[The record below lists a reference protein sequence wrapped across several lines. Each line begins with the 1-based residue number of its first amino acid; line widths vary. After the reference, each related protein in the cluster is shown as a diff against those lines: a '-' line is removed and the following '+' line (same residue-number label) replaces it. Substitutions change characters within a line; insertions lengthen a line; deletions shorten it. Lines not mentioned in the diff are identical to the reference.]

1 MQTTNSQMRNSQE
14 VDRRLPGSPI
24 SNASMRP
31 YRWPV
36 LWLALLIILIGVGT
50 WLGLDLHHIQSSY
63 PGLSPTISL
72 AADKS
77 YGVNADLTRYPPAAL
92 DHTLTRMKELGLRWI
107 RQPFPWAEIEPT
119 SGQFN
124 WARWDQVV
132 EAVSAHGLQLIAVLD
147 TTPAWARP
155 PNTSPFTPPT
165 ELADFGGFA
174 RVLADRYGDR
184 IDYYQI
190 WDEPNLS
197 AHWGDRFVD
206 PTAYARLLREGAVNI
221 RAADANA
228 IILTAALAPTV
239 ETGPLNLNEP
249 TFLAGL
255 YAINA
260 GPWFD
265 VVAVQPYGFDEE
277 PTAPPNEKSLN
288 LARAELLRQTMVL
301 HADGNKPV
309 WATAFGWSALPQ
321 DWRGGPSPWPALSSE
336 QQMTYTTQAIRQARA
351 NWFWLGPMFFAAW
364 DAETLPEN
372 DPRRGLAL
380 VAGETLLPQAQA
392 MHRHVV
398 SGASEPLPGEEIATV
413 GTYPAHH
420 PTGHYTGAWRF
431 SAAGADVPR
440 QPPARLTIPFEGTRL
455 DLRVRRGAFRGFLY
469 VTIDGQPANSLP
481 QQAGRA
487 YIVLYDPLAQ
497 EDTVTLARHLSD
509 GPHTAVIEA
518 DGGWYQ
524 WSVVGWRV
532 SREGDT
538 RTIQLGLILAG
549 GIAIVAVSGLVR
561 STRRI
566 PLRDV
571 QRAQHWG
578 DRLYTHYLEL
588 GTPTHWLLI
597 AGAALAFYFA
607 PRTLPSVGLMGLLF
621 LAILPRPDLGLTL
634 VAFSL
639 PFFLLPKSLAGRTIS
654 MTEVSLVLVALACV
668 ARRAVILIG
677 AAVRAP
683 RDDARVSRI
692 CHRPGWLDW
701 AAWVLTAIAILFGL
715 LTLIPAANRGAPA
728 DANWPALALLLLP
741 PAGVLAAA
749 AQADYHIN
757 EATSLEGKEQWIQR
771 LVTSPTRNLDLG
783 VVALAGLA
791 FAATLAAENF
801 GVSFQDFHVVVW
813 DGAAFYAFVRLI
825 RSPNTE
831 SPAPATTANSL
842 IWHVVDALLLGVTL
856 MAFYAIYQFF
866 FTDQAITAEGVHRA
880 LGVYGSPNNLALLL
894 DRAAPVLIA
903 IAIFSPVGGR
913 MRQRR
918 IMYGLAL
925 VPTLMALVL
934 TFSRGALLLGLPAA
948 ILFIG
953 LMRGGRALWATLGA
967 LVVGGVGLLPLFG
980 TERFRS
986 MLDTRAGTGFFRLRL
1001 WQSALA
1007 MLSDHPWLGVGLD
1020 NFLYQYRTRYILPDA
1035 WQEPNLSHP
1044 HNILLDFGTRLGVG
1058 GIAVLLWLQF
1068 AFWRAAWHLYHRQP
1082 LGEERAL
1089 ILGLMGS
1096 MVATLAH
1103 GMVDNSF
1110 FLVDLAYIF
1119 FLTLGVVGKLA
1130 ASREERIEG

>member
-1 MQTTNSQMRNSQE
+1 MQTPNSQMRNSQE
-14 VDRRLPGSPI
+14 VDHRLPDSLI

-36 LWLALLIILIGVGT
+36 FWLALLIILAGVGT
-50 WLGLDLHHIQSSY
+50 WLGLDLRHIQSSY
-63 PGLSPTISL
+63 PGLSPTIPL

-77 YGVNADLTRYPPAAL
+77 YGVNADLTRYPPVAL
-92 DHTLTRMKELGLRWI
+92 DRTLARMDELGLHWI

-124 WARWDQVV
+124 WAPWDRVV
-132 EAVSAHGLQLIAVLD
+132 EAGNAHGAQLIAVLD

-155 PNTSPFTPPT
+155 PNTSPFAPPT
-165 ELADFGGFA
+165 ELADFGDFA
-174 RVLADRYGDR
+174 RALAERYGDR
-184 IDYYQI
+184 IDYYQV

-206 PTAYARLLREGAVNI
+206 PTAYARLLREGAVNV
-221 RAADANA
+221 RAVDANA

-249 TFLAGL
+249 AFLAGL
-255 YAINA
+255 YAVNA
-260 GPWFD
+260 APWFD
-265 VVAVQPYGFDEE
+265 IVAAQPYGFDQE
-277 PTAPPNEKSLN
+277 PTTAPNEKSLN
-288 LARAELLRQTMVL
+288 FARAELLRQTMVA
-301 HADGNKPV
+301 HGDEDKPV
-309 WATAFGWSALPQ
+309 WASAFGWSALPP
-321 DWRGGPSPWPALSSE
+321 DWAGGPSPWPALSSD
-336 QQMTYTTQAIRQARA
+336 QQATYTIQAIRQARA
-351 NWFWLGPMFFAAW
+351 NWYWMGPMLFAAW
-364 DAETLPEN
+364 DAETLPED

-392 MHRHVV
+392 MRRRVI
-398 SGASEPLPGEEIATV
+398 SGASQPLPGEEIATV

-420 PTGHYTGAWRF
+420 PSGHYTGAWRF
-431 SAAGADVPR
+431 SPDGADVPR

-455 DLRVRRGAFRGFLY
+455 DLMVRRGTFRGFLY

-487 YIVLYDPLAQ
+487 YVVLYDPLEQ
-497 EDTVTLARHLSD
+497 EDAVTLARHLSD
-509 GPHTAVIEA
+509 APHTAVIEA
-518 DGGWYQ
+518 EGGWYQ

-538 RTIQLGLILAG
+538 RTIQLGLILVG
-549 GIAIVAVSGLVR
+549 GMAIVAVSGLVH

-566 PLRDV
+566 PLRNV
-571 QRAQHWG
+571 QRALQWG
-578 DRLYTHYLEL
+578 ERLPTLYLEL

-597 AGAALAFYFA
+597 AGTALAFYFA
-607 PRTLPSVGLMGLLF
+607 PRTLPSLGLMGLLF

-654 MTEVSLVLVALACV
+654 MTEVSLVLLALACV
-668 ARRAVILIG
+668 ARRAVILID
-677 AAVRAP
+677 AEVQAL
-683 RDDARVSRI
+683 RDDARASWPG
-692 CHRPGWLDW
+692 HRLGWLDW
-701 AAWVLTAIAILFGL
+701 AAWVLAAVATLFGL
-715 LTLIPAANRGAPA
+715 LALIPAANRGALA
-728 DANWPALALLLLP
+728 DANWPALALILLP
-741 PAGVLAAA
+741 PAGILAAA
-749 AQADYHIN
+749 AQV
-757 EATSLEGKEQWIQR
+757 EGKKRWIQR

-783 VVALAGLA
+783 VMVLTGLA
-791 FAATLAAENF
+791 FAATLVAKNF
-801 GVSFQDFHVVVW
+801 GVSLQEFHVVVW

-825 RSPNTE
+825 RRPDTE
-831 SPAPATTANSL
+831 SPAAATTAHSL
-842 IWHVVDALLLGVTL
+842 IWRVLDAFLLGVTL

-894 DRAAPVLIA
+894 DRAAPILIA
-903 IAIFSPVGGR
+903 IAVFSPVGGR

-948 ILFIG
+948 LLFIG
-953 LMRGGRALWATLGA
+953 IMRGGRALWATLGA
-967 LVVGGVGLLPLFG
+967 LAVGGVGLLPLFG
-980 TERFRS
+980 TDRFRS
-986 MLDTRAGTGFFRLRL
+986 MLDTSAGTGFFRLRL
-1001 WQSALA
+1001 WQSASA

-1068 AFWRAAWHLYHRQP
+1068 AFWRAAWHVYHRQP
-1082 LGEERAL
+1082 LGEEQAL

-1119 FLTLGVVGKLA
+1119 FLTLGVVGRLA
-1130 ASREERIEG
+1130 ASREQRIEG

>member
-1 MQTTNSQMRNSQE
+1 MQTPNSQMRNSQE
-14 VDRRLPGSPI
+14 VNRRLPGSLI
-24 SNASMRP
+24 SNASMSP

-36 LWLALLIILIGVGT
+36 FWLALLIILAGVGT
-50 WLGLDLHHIQSSY
+50 WLGLDLRHIQSSY
-63 PGLSPTISL
+63 PGLSPTIPL

-77 YGVNADLTRYPPAAL
+77 YGVNADLTRYPPVAL
-92 DHTLTRMKELGLRWI
+92 DHTLARMNELGLRWI

-124 WARWDQVV
+124 WPPWDRVV
-132 EAVSAHGLQLIAVLD
+132 EAASAHGVQLIAVLD

-165 ELADFGGFA
+165 ELADFGDFA
-174 RVLADRYGDR
+174 RALAERYGDR
-184 IDYYQI
+184 IDYYQV

-206 PTAYARLLREGAVNI
+206 PTAYARLLREGAVNV
-221 RAADANA
+221 RAVDANA

-249 TFLAGL
+249 AFLAGL
-255 YAINA
+255 YAVNA
-260 GPWFD
+260 TPWFD
-265 VVAVQPYGFDEE
+265 IVAAQPYGFDQE
-277 PTAPPNEKSLN
+277 PTAPPSEKSLN
-288 LARAELLRQTMVL
+288 FARAELLRQTMVT
-301 HADGNKPV
+301 HGDGDKPV
-309 WATAFGWSALPQ
+309 WATTFGWSALPQ
-321 DWRGGPSPWPALSSE
+321 DWAGGPSPWPALSSD
-336 QQMTYTTQAIRQARA
+336 QQTTYTVQAIRQARA
-351 NWFWLGPMFFAAW
+351 NWYWMGPMFFAAW
-364 DAETLPEN
+364 DAETLPED

-392 MHRHVV
+392 MRRRVI
-398 SGASEPLPGEEIATV
+398 SAASEPLPGQEIATV
-413 GTYPAHH
+413 GTYPAYH
-420 PTGHYTGAWRF
+420 PSGHYSGAWRF
-431 SAAGADVPR
+431 SPAGADVPR

-455 DLRVRRGAFRGFLY
+455 DLMVRRGTFRGFLY

-487 YIVLYDPLAQ
+487 YLVLYDPLEQ

-509 GPHTAVIEA
+509 APHTAVIEA
-518 DGGWYQ
+518 EGGWYQ

-538 RTIQLGLILAG
+538 HPIQLGLILVSG
-549 GIAIVAVSGLVR
+549 MAIVAVSGLVR

-571 QRAQHWG
+571 QRALQWG
-578 DRLYTHYLEL
+578 ERLHTRYLEL

-597 AGAALAFYFA
+597 AGTALAFYFA
-607 PRTLPSVGLMGLLF
+607 PRTLPSLGLMGLLF

-634 VAFSL
+634 VTFSL

-654 MTEVSLVLVALACV
+654 MTEVSLVLLALACV
-668 ARRAVILIG
+668 ARRAVILIN
-677 AAVRAP
+677 AEVQAL
-683 RDDARVSRI
+683 RDDAHASWPYRRL
-692 CHRPGWLDW
+692 GWLDW
-701 AAWVLTAIAILFGL
+701 AAWFLAAVAALFGL
-715 LTLIPAANRGAPA
+715 LTLIPAANRGALA
-728 DANWPALALLLLP
+728 DANWPALTLILLP

-749 AQADYHIN
+749 AQV
-757 EATSLEGKEQWIQR
+757 EGKKRWIQR

-783 VVALAGLA
+783 VMALTGLA
-791 FAATLAAENF
+791 FAATLAAKNF
-801 GVSFQDFHVVVW
+801 GVSLQEFHVVVW

-825 RSPNTE
+825 RSPDTE
-831 SPAPATTANSL
+831 SPAAATTAHSL
-842 IWHVVDALLLGVTL
+842 IWRLLDAFLLGVTL

-903 IAIFSPVGGR
+903 IAAFSPVGGR

-953 LMRGGRALWATLGA
+953 IMRGGRALWATLGA
-967 LVVGGVGLLPLFG
+967 LAVGGVGLLPLFG
-980 TERFRS
+980 TDRFRS
-986 MLDTRAGTGFFRLRL
+986 MLDTSAGTGFFRLRL
-1001 WQSALA
+1001 WQSASA
-1007 MLSDHPWLGVGLD
+1007 MLSDRPWLGVGLD

-1068 AFWRAAWHLYHRQP
+1068 AFWRAAWHVYHRQP
-1082 LGEERAL
+1082 LGEEQAL

-1096 MVATLAH
+1096 MIAALAH

-1119 FLTLGVVGKLA
+1119 FLTLGVIGRLA